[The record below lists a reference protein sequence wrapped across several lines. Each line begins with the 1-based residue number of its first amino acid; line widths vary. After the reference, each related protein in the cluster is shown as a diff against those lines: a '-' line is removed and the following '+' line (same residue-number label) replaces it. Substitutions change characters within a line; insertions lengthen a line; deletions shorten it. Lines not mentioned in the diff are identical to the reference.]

1 MVILENSRYKMSQ
14 SKSMTTD
21 KQIILTNRSKNSHL
35 TQHFQLPDTAVP
47 FFFTV
52 KTLYKL
58 MLQMNK
64 INIAFSLIKI
74 LISFSK

>member
-1 MVILENSRYKMSQ
+1 MLVMTSAAILENSWYKMSQ
-14 SKSMTTD
+14 SKSVTTD
-21 KQIILTNRSKNSHL
+21 KQIIWLPDQNSHL

-52 KTLYKL
+52 KTLYKS

-64 INIAFSLIKI
+64 I
-74 LISFSK
+74 

>member
-1 MVILENSRYKMSQ
+1 MSQ
-14 SKSMTTD
+14 SKSVTTD

-47 FFFTV
+47 FFFFTV
-52 KTLYKL
+52 KTLYKS

-74 LISFSK
+74 LISFSE